1 MTGGHEVKDKVM
13 PQDGHV
19 QLPLYGTGMVP
30 GNTKMTRTRVSPLS
44 SRSLEA
50 TVKLQMRR
58 KEETNFY

>member
-1 MTGGHEVKDKVM
+1 MKDKVM

-19 QLPLYGTGMVP
+19 QLPLSGTGMVP
-30 GNTKMTRTRVSPLS
+30 GNTKTTRIRVFPLS
-44 SRSLEA
+44 SRSWEA